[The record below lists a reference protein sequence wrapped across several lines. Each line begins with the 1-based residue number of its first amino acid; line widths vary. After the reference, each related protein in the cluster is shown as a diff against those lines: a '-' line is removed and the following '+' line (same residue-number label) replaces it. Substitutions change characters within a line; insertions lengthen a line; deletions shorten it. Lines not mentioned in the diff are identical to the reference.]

1 VVAALVVLAGL
12 GLRAYVWSTALGE
25 PDLDEATVG
34 VQAEAFL
41 DGDVAVFFPNQ
52 AYGGTLETG
61 LVAVAFAVLGT
72 STFVLKL
79 VPVALAVAATALT
92 WRAARRV
99 VPSRL
104 GQWCVPALMWCWPA
118 SAVLFSTKERG
129 FYGVA
134 LVLAAAI
141 VLLVLRLDAEPTARD
156 IVLVGLCLGLG
167 WWTTPLSLLVAVP
180 ALAWL
185 IARHPALVRATRPVA
200 LAALAAGLPW
210 ILHNVTHGFSSLE
223 APSGFGTS
231 WADRTGDF
239 LDKLPIVAGLETP
252 WDPDR
257 RLLPWSL
264 ALQAVVV
271 VVVVVAT
278 LRTRRRAPGLLATI
292 LVGYGVL
299 YGLNGLVAGVG
310 GDPRYLYPL
319 LPVLALSVGSLIPD
333 PVPAASDHLVGAGI
347 VVADEDR
354 DLRMLLA
361 VTAAAVGLTVWGLV
375 GTRAVA
381 SAPDPDSFLS
391 SDGIEGVT
399 DLLEDRGVG
408 TAITDVSGM
417 QITFLSDRRVEASS
431 FVVPRV
437 PAVERGARA
446 DPTST
451 YVLDADLYGNADRL
465 DAWLTA
471 RGVAAERHRIGRWR
485 VFLLD
490 QRVLPEDAGLLEAF
504 GPVPPLPAERR

>member
-1 VVAALVVLAGL
+1 MATGTGPASQRSDGRPTAGVPSPPGARRSGPVPGTGTRPTAGSDPTTGTSPATGRRPTRRATGARPAAASDPAVDADARPAAHAPPGAVRRSLVVVAALVVLAGL

-52 AYGGTLETG
+52 ASGGTLETG

-264 ALQAVVV
+264 APQAVVV

-347 VVADEDR
+347 VV
-354 DLRMLLA
+354 
-361 VTAAAVGLTVWGLV
+361 
-375 GTRAVA
+375 
-381 SAPDPDSFLS
+381 
-391 SDGIEGVT
+391 
-399 DLLEDRGVG
+399 
-408 TAITDVSGM
+408 
-417 QITFLSDRRVEASS
+417 
-431 FVVPRV
+431 
-437 PAVERGARA
+437 
-446 DPTST
+446 
-451 YVLDADLYGNADRL
+451 
-465 DAWLTA
+465 
-471 RGVAAERHRIGRWR
+471 
-485 VFLLD
+485 
-490 QRVLPEDAGLLEAF
+490 
-504 GPVPPLPAERR
+504 